1 LTVAKGIYPEDILLS
16 PILTEDTWQQMED
29 GKYAFRVALGANK
42 VEIRKAVEEIFKVK
56 VEKVWVA
63 NRKGKPRRERLSQL
77 HGRTSRWRKAIVRL
91 APGDRIE
98 MTGGS
103 R

>member
-1 LTVAKGIYPEDILLS
+1 MTRHAHPEDILIA

-29 GKYAFRVALGANK
+29 RKYAFRVALGANK
-42 VEIRKAVEEIFKVK
+42 IQIKKAVEELFKVH
-56 VEKVWVA
+56 VEKVWTE

-91 APGDRIE
+91 APGDRIDI
-98 MTGGS
+98 MGG
-103 R
+103 

>member
-1 LTVAKGIYPEDILLS
+1 
-16 PILTEDTWQQMED
+16 MED

-91 APGDRIE
+91 VPGDRIE
-98 MTGGS
+98 MAGGS

>member
-1 LTVAKGIYPEDILLS
+1 MTRYAHPEDVLVA

-29 GKYAFRVALGANK
+29 RKYAFRVALGANK
-42 VEIRKAVEEIFKVK
+42 IQIKKAVEELFNVH
-56 VEKVWVA
+56 VEKVWTA

-91 APGDRIE
+91 APGDRIDI
-98 MTGGS
+98 MGG
-103 R
+103 